1 MPRIDAAILRTNVA
15 GMFSAA
21 GMDREKA
28 ETVAEVLVEAD
39 LIGHATHGVAL
50 VPWYLD
56 ALASGEMIGS
66 GDATVVTDRGA
77 CLTWNGNSLPGP
89 WLVTRALETACARVA
104 DFGVVTVAISRAH
117 HTGALAAY
125 LRKATE
131 RGLVAHI
138 SCSTASTKRMA
149 PFGGTA
155 PMVTPNPQAYGFPA
169 DGDPILIDIS
179 SSITTTTHTRQ
190 LADRGERY
198 PDAWA
203 LTAAGEP
210 TDDPQEVTLRGGT
223 LMPLG
228 GVLKGHKGFA
238 LALAIEALGQG
249 LSGHG
254 RADAP
259 TGIVLSVFVQVI
271 DPAAFAGRD
280 AFVRQTSHLAAACH
294 ANPPAPGVARVRVPG
309 DGAAASRRQALGMG
323 VPLGEAIEAEL
334 RRRSAVLGTTWN
346 A

>member
-1 MPRIDAAILRTNVA
+1 MPRVDAAILRTNVA
-15 GMFSAA
+15 DMFSAA

-28 ETVAEVLVEAD
+28 EVVAEVLVEAD
-39 LIGHATHGVAL
+39 LIGHVTHGVGL

-66 GDATVVTDRGA
+66 GEPTVVTDRGA
-77 CLTWNGNSLPGP
+77 CLTWNGNGLPGP
-89 WLVTRALETACARVA
+89 WLVTRALATACGRVA
-104 DFGVVTVAISRAH
+104 EFGVVTVAISRAH

-125 LRKATE
+125 LRKVTE

-138 SCSTASTKRMA
+138 SCSTASTMRMA

-155 PMVTPNPQAYGFPA
+155 PMVTPNPQAYGFPT
-169 DGDPILIDIS
+169 DGDPVLIDIS

-190 LADRGERY
+190 LAKRGERF

-210 TDDPQEVTLRGGT
+210 TDDPQEVTMRGGT

-228 GVLKGHKGFA
+228 GALKGHKGFS

-249 LSGHG
+249 LSGYG

-259 TGIVLSVFVQVI
+259 KGIVLSVFVQVM

-280 AFVRQTSHLAAACH
+280 AFVRQTSHLTGACRS
-294 ANPPAPGVARVRVPG
+294 NPPAPGVARVRVPG
-309 DGAAASRRQALGMG
+309 DAAAASRRKALEMG
-323 VPLGEAIEAEL
+323 VPLDTAIEEEL
-334 RRRSAVLGTTWN
+334 RRRSAGLRVAWN
-346 A
+346 G